1 MYVIHCKDNL
11 YYPKSLI
18 FSEKNTLHSLPS
30 PHSRRTGVL
39 IIGGLEY
46 S

>member
-11 YYPKSLI
+11 YYPISLI
-18 FSEKNTLHSLPS
+18 FSEKNTNTLFP
-30 PHSRRTGVL
+30 VL
-39 IIGGLEY
+39 IVGGLEY